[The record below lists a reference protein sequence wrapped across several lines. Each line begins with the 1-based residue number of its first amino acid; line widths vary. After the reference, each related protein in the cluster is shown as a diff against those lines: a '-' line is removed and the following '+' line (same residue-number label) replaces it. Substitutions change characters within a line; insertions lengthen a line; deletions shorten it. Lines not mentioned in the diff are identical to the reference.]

1 MKPSRRRTF
10 PLIESTSSAVRLKA
24 ARAFVD
30 RFPASTEILLVG
42 ASRGA
47 VDDLARSIAAE
58 RGIVVGLHRFSF
70 TQLAARS
77 AAAALAGRGL
87 TPGTRLG
94 TEAVAA
100 RAAFEAR
107 KDRAIAYFDAIAG
120 CPGFPR
126 ALARTL
132 QDVRLAG
139 LDSSALASLPLGGAD
154 LAELLQQFEEQFAA
168 ASASDRAELF
178 EVASAT
184 LEQGATPWS
193 RQPLLLLDVPVDSI
207 VEQKFVAAIVGSASD
222 ALATVPFGDVAAL
235 EAMQAIG
242 GQLDV
247 LEEEGSTDL
256 ATLRRHL
263 FDRRPPP
270 VRQAAGD
277 ATFFSAPGE
286 AREATEIA
294 RRVLEEARRGV
305 RFDEMAIFV
314 RSPKDYLGLLEHA
327 LRRAHRDDDS
337 SSPAIEGIPA
347 FFDRGTRR
355 PHPSGR
361 AFLAILSCAVEQL
374 SAKRFAEY
382 LSLGQV
388 PQLDA
393 VGASGPGPGDSGSE
407 LNAVLSDDEVLTAS
421 VGGDER
427 LQPPQPGAESG
438 DARPGSP
445 EDEIAVVD
453 GTLRAPWKWE
463 TLIVESSVIG
473 GDPERWRRRLDGLAK
488 QFRIQIRELRTEEPE
503 SPRLRRL
510 ERDLRNLQHLRRF
523 ALPVIERLAAWPTSA
538 TWGEWLDELERIAP
552 LLLRRPARVLRVL
565 AGLRPMAAVGPV
577 SLAEVRNVL
586 SERLLSLEIEA
597 PARRYGRVFV
607 GSPHQ
612 ARGRAFRVVFI
623 PGLAE
628 RMFPQKPREDPL
640 LLDEQRSAGAAAHAR
655 LPLQEDRAKTERLL
669 LRLAVGA
676 ATERL
681 HLSYPRLETSQGRP
695 RVPSFYALDVMRAI
709 TGRIPHHEDLQRA
722 AYEEGSARLSWPAP
736 ADPERALDDVEH
748 DLAVLRALIDEP
760 VPAKVK
766 GHAHYILR
774 LNDNLKRS
782 ITTRWARARSSWSQ
796 HDGLVRVTSQTRA
809 ALVRERL
816 AARPYSLSALQKFAN
831 CPYQFLLSAIYRLEP
846 AEEPEPLQR
855 LDPLTRGSIF
865 HRIQAEFFRALEAK
879 GLLASPASQADLLE
893 DVIDRIARDY
903 REELAPA
910 IDRVWN
916 DEIADISKDL
926 RVWVRRL
933 PDRDGWQ
940 PHRFEFSFG
949 LSDEGR
955 DPRSLPDPVTVDGR
969 FLLRGS
975 IDLLEERGGERE
987 LRITDHKTGKA
998 RVGDRAIIDG
1008 GRVLQ
1013 PVLYGMVVESALGK
1027 PVVSGR
1033 LYYCTSAGGFT
1044 EHEIPLNERSR
1055 RAAVEALE
1063 IVDRAV
1069 ELGFLSPAPAER
1081 ACAWCDFRPV
1091 CGPNEEMRVRRKSQ
1105 DALGDLIALR
1115 SMP

>member
-1 MKPSRRRTF
+1 MASGGSVKSSRPPEF
-10 PLIESTSSAVRLKA
+10 PLIESTSASVRLEA

-30 RFPASTEILLVG
+30 RFPPSTEILLVG

-47 VDDLARSIAAE
+47 VDDLARAIAAK

-70 TQLAARS
+70 TQLAARL
-77 AAAALAGRGL
+77 AAAALAARGL

-100 RAAFEAR
+100 RAAFEAQKER
-107 KDRAIAYFDAIAG
+107 SIAYFDAIAG

-126 ALARTL
+126 ALARTH

-139 LDSSALASLPLGGAD
+139 LDSAALASLPLGGSD

-184 LEQGATPWS
+184 LEQGAMPWS
-193 RQPLLLLDVPVDSI
+193 RRPLLLLDVPIDSI
-207 VEQKFVAAIVGSASD
+207 VEQRFVGAIIGAASD
-222 ALATVPFGDVAAL
+222 TLATVPFGDVAAL
-235 EAMQAIG
+235 EAMQALG
-242 GQLDV
+242 GELEV
-247 LEEEGSTDL
+247 IEEEGSTDL

-263 FDRRPPP
+263 FDRKPPP
-270 VRQAAGD
+270 ARELAGD
-277 ATFFSAPGE
+277 VTFFSAPGE
-286 AREATEIA
+286 AREAMEIA
-294 RRVLEEARRGV
+294 RRVLEEAHRGV
-305 RFDEMAIFV
+305 RFDEIAIFV

-327 LRRAHRDDDS
+327 LRRAHRDDEAAG
-337 SSPAIEGIPA
+337 PATEGIPA

-361 AFLAILSCAVEQL
+361 AFLAILACAVEQL

-388 PQLDA
+388 PPLE
-393 VGASGPGPGDSGSE
+393 GPGAEVPWVPPE
-407 LNAVLSDDEVLTAS
+407 DDVLTPSA
-421 VGGDER
+421 GEEERRGQENDEER
-427 LQPPQPGAESG
+427 LQPDNPDSN
-438 DARPGSP
+438 DV
-445 EDEIAVVD
+445 AVVD

-473 GDPERWRRRLDGLAK
+473 GDPGRWRRRLDGLAK
-488 QFRIQIRELRTEEPE
+488 QFRFQIRELRTEEPE
-503 SPRLRRL
+503 SPKLRRL

-523 ALPVIERLAAWPTSA
+523 ALPVVERLAAWPKSA

-552 LLLRRPARVLRVL
+552 LMLRRPARVLRVL

-586 SERLLSLEIEA
+586 SERLLSLEIEP
-597 PARRYGRVFV
+597 PARRYGRVFI

-612 ARGRAFRVVFI
+612 ARGRAFRIVFV

-640 LLDEQRSAGAAAHAR
+640 FLDEQRGARAAAPAR
-655 LPLQEDRAKTERLL
+655 LPRQEDRARTERLL

-709 TGRIPHHEDLQRA
+709 TGRLPNHEDLQRA
-722 AYEEGSARLSWPAP
+722 AYEEGSARLAWPAP

-782 ITTRWARARSSWSQ
+782 ITARWARARSSWSQ
-796 HDGLVRVTSQTRA
+796 HDGLVRVTGQTRA
-809 ALVRERL
+809 ALARERL
-816 AARPYSLSALQKFAN
+816 PARPYSLSALQKFAN

-865 HRIQAEFFRALEAK
+865 HRIQAEFFRALETK

-893 DVIDRIARDY
+893 EVIDRIAREY

-916 DEIADISKDL
+916 DEIADISRDL

-955 DPRSLPDPVTVDGR
+955 DPRSLPDPVMVDGR

-998 RVGDRAIIDG
+998 RVGDRTIIDG

-1069 ELGFLSPAPAER
+1069 ELGFLAPAPAER

-1091 CGPNEEMRVRRKSQ
+1091 CGPNEEMRARRKSQ